1 MDLTIPISPEVE
13 QRLRQAADDESL
25 SVSAYVSRLIQQ
37 SFSKSETEATP
48 TQKVQSKA
56 DVIARLESCRSELES
71 LGVSKC
77 GLFGSFVRDVDV
89 KEESDVDVLIS
100 FELGKKTFDNFMTL
114 SFRLEE
120 LFGRSVDLVT
130 TESLSPHIGPHIL
143 KEVEYV
149 FVA

>member
-13 QRLRQAADDESL
+13 RCLRQAAEDENL
-25 SVSAYVSRLIQQ
+25 SVDAYVSRLIHEN
-37 SFSKSETEATP
+37 FSEKKP
-48 TQKVQSKA
+48 TKVSSYKVHTKA
-56 DVIARLESCRSELES
+56 DVVTLLESYRAELKA

-89 KEESDVDVLIS
+89 KEESDVDVLIA
-100 FELGKKTFDNFMTL
+100 FEPGKKTFDNFMAL

-149 FVA
+149 FAA